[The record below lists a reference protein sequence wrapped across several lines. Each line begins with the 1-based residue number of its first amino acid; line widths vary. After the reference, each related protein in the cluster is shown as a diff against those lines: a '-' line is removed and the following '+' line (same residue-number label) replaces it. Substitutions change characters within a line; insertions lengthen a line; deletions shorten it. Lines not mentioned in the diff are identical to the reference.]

1 MSEQMSFEDPI
12 IAEIELG
19 LARRC
24 AGMKTDG
31 KRCKRTAPPW
41 WAKQGTTPWYCRTH
55 EEQGR

>member
-1 MSEQMSFEDPI
+1 MSFEDPI

-41 WAKQGTTPWYCRTH
+41 WAPQGTTPWYCRTH